1 MLAAGDGV
9 MTRPEKRDDRRV
21 TDVCA
26 AFEVAS

>member
-1 MLAAGDGV
+1 MVLAGDGL

-26 AFEVAS
+26 GFEAAA